1 MTASLRS
8 ELSLLSELSCLQ
20 QQGAVCDTRLVT
32 DSGHS
37 AAVHWPLL
45 AKRGVWWAELA
56 RHTSC
61 PGHAP
66 DTVVLLQGV
75 TQLQLQQFVEELY
88 AGTTQAQATIIP
100 IISNRQIYV
109 KDDIKNDV
117 DAHIGRQGYCNH

>member
-75 TQLQLQQFVEELY
+75 TQLQLQQFVEEL
-88 AGTTQAQATIIP
+88 GTTCGNNAGA
-100 IISNRQIYV
+100 
-109 KDDIKNDV
+109 
-117 DAHIGRQGYCNH
+117 GYNYSYNLQSSDLCER